1 MVDTQCTYAA
11 PTYNTDDNGMIYITA
26 MIAKVMQVISLN
38 TKRHLC
44 YETLMTSIDVPEL
57 SFLTSAVPPFK
68 SLPQKS
74 HARGYIEIHT
84 ETFSSK
90 RSTITWSVFSQV
102 NPPTFGNSNTAT
114 VADL

>member
-1 MVDTQCTYAA
+1 
-11 PTYNTDDNGMIYITA
+11 
-26 MIAKVMQVISLN
+26 MIAKVKQVIPLN

-44 YETLMTSIDVPEL
+44 YETLIASIDVPEQ

-84 ETFSSK
+84 ETSSSK
-90 RSTITWSVFSQV
+90 RSTIT
-102 NPPTFGNSNTAT
+102 
-114 VADL
+114 